1 MRRIHF
7 LLLLVSAFNL
17 SVAFAQQTDK
27 AAKWEKA
34 VAAFERIDSTN
45 PPPKS
50 GIEFVGSS
58 TIVKWRTLEKDF
70 AGYPVFNRGFGGSSI
85 IDSYNFA
92 SRIILPYSPKKIF
105 FHAGDNDLASGKTPE
120 LVFEDFKKLFDLIHT
135 NLPKTDV
142 YYISLKPSMKRLRL
156 RLDEQK
162 VNQYIQ
168 DFTKSNP
175 KLHYIDTYN
184 MVINDEGMPKT
195 ELFASDQLHF
205 NEAGYQLLIER
216 VRPYV
221 EK

>member
-1 MRRIHF
+1 MRKIHC
-7 LLLLVSAFNL
+7 LLLLFSAFNL

-27 AAKWEKA
+27 AAKWEKV
-34 VAAFERIDSTN
+34 VAAFERFDSTN
-45 PPPKS
+45 PPPKG

-58 TIVKWRTLEKDF
+58 TIVKWKTLEKDF

-120 LVFEDFKKLFDLIHT
+120 LVFEDFKKLFELIHT
-135 NLPKTDV
+135 NLPKTDM

-168 DFTKSNP
+168 DFVKSNP

-184 MVINDEGMPKT
+184 MVINAEGMPKT
-195 ELFASDQLHF
+195 ELFASDQLHL
-205 NEAGYQLLIER
+205 NEAGYQLLTER